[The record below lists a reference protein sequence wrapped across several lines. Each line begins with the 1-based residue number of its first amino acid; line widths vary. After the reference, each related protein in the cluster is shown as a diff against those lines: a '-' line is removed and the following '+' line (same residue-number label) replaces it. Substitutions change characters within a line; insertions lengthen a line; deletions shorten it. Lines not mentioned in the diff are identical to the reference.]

1 MNNWKQASKWY
12 VRILDDPPAGDP
24 PIGGNDG
31 AEKVAVLLVTDP
43 RTGKKSF
50 KTPDG
55 NLLFTQEHMNHEIGE
70 ARKKANE
77 KNTEMVKQLEELRD
91 RTSTS
96 ETLRNELQSQID
108 DLKTAS
114 MTVQQQADMEMKRLQ
129 RTLEVKT
136 KELGDEASLWKN
148 QYSQSRISQEIRDA
162 AAKHKALPLAIEQL
176 DMLLGNN
183 ASLRPIKDTEGKE
196 IPGQFETVVNFRDSD
211 DQGNLIQTVL
221 PIEKAIARMR
231 ELPQRFGNLFE
242 SDQRGGVGGGTLL
255 GKSPLAG
262 AAPNFK
268 NMDMESYKRWRAAN
282 PDKVGVEQ

>member
-1 MNNWKQASKWY
+1 MKNWKQVSKWY

-24 PIGGNDG
+24 PVGGSEG
-31 AEKVAVLLVTDP
+31 AEKVTVLLVTDP
-43 RTGKKSF
+43 RTGKKIF
-50 KTPDG
+50 KTSDG
-55 NLLFTQEHMNHEIGE
+55 NPLFTQDHMNFEIGE

-108 DLKTAS
+108 DLKKAS
-114 MTVQQQADMEMKRLQ
+114 MTVQQQAEMEMKRLQ
-129 RTLEVKT
+129 RTLDSKT
-136 KELGDEASLWKN
+136 KELADEATLWRT

-183 ASLRPIKDTEGKE
+183 ASLRPIKDSEGKE
-196 IPGQFETVVNFRDSD
+196 ITGQFETVVNFRDSD
-211 DQGNLIQTVL
+211 DQGNLVPTIL
-221 PIEKAIARMR
+221 PIEKAVARMR

-242 SDQRGGVGGGTLL
+242 SDQKGGVGGGTLM

-268 NMDMESYKRWRAAN
+268 QMNIEDYKKWRAAN